1 MDGMPLPL
9 RWGLLGGAV
18 LLAALAGI
26 APETTVTLLPL
37 LLALAAG
44 MLAWEFSSAALLA
57 LLALIT
63 ASPEFHVG
71 TEPGLVIALHKAG
84 IIAIAAVLV
93 VQRGFSGQFNGPAFA
108 FIAALALTF
117 VFGTLHPAL
126 AGADI
131 ARSLLGSLAPFVP
144 IWLRLDARWRQRV
157 ILLAALGPLLALL
170 AAVPLQV
177 LGLYSLWAAE
187 YTGVPRLQGAG
198 LAAYLAYLGEIGTY
212 AAFAEYAVSG
222 RRRWLYLAGAA
233 YVCVLASATRV
244 PMATAL
250 LFCLIVLAFGRGPH
264 FGTARRLR
272 LWLLGGG
279 ALLAGGMLI
288 GPSLLART
296 LSDGAGQAGLNLS
309 GRDIIWPLFA
319 DAVAQHPLFGQGIG
333 TGRLLVPIEAVQ
345 LIGSNA
351 VHNEYL
357 RLAVDMGL
365 VGVGLLVLGHFAW
378 FRREWRFLT
387 SLERTVVWA
396 FAIGFALHSITDN
409 TLIAPQATLMYAWLA
424 TFLQRAR
431 ARGGPAMAAQ
441 RRLRP
446 DLVRA

>member
-1 MDGMPLPL
+1 MDGMPLGL

-26 APETTVTLLPL
+26 APETTIMLLPL

-44 MLAWEFSSAALLA
+44 LLAWEFSSAVLVA

-63 ASPEFHVG
+63 LSPEFHVG
-71 TEPGLVIALHKAG
+71 SEPSLVIALHKAG

-93 VQRGFSGQFNGPAFA
+93 VRRGFSGQFNGPAFA
-108 FIAALALTF
+108 FIAALALTL

-126 AGADI
+126 GGGDI

-144 IWLRLDARWRQRV
+144 IWVRLDARWRQRV
-157 ILLAALGPLLALL
+157 ILLAAVSPLLSLL
-170 AAVPLQV
+170 GAVPLQL
-177 LGLYSLWAAE
+177 LGPHSIWVAE

-198 LAAYLAYLGEIGTY
+198 IAAYLAYLGEIGTF

-222 RRRWLYLAGAA
+222 RRQWLYLAGAA
-233 YVCVLASATRV
+233 YLSIVATATRV

-250 LFCLIVLAFGRGPH
+250 LFCLVVLAFGRGEQ
-264 FGTARRLR
+264 FGALRRLR

-279 ALLAGGMLI
+279 ALLIGVALI

-296 LSDGAGQAGLNLS
+296 LADGAGQAGLNLS

-357 RLAVDMGL
+357 RLSVDMGV
-365 VGVGLLVLGHFAW
+365 VGVGLLVFGHLAW

-387 SLERTVVWA
+387 SLERTVICA
-396 FAIGFALHSITDN
+396 FAIGFAVHSITDN
-409 TLIAPQATLMYAWLA
+409 TLIAPQATMLYAWLA
-424 TFLQRAR
+424 AFLQRAR
-431 ARGGPAMAAQ
+431 ERASVQPRRQLRSGAM
-441 RRLRP
+441 RP
-446 DLVRA
+446 

>member
-1 MDGMPLPL
+1 MDGMSLAL

-18 LLAALAGI
+18 LMAALAGI
-26 APETTVTLLPL
+26 APETTITLLPL

-44 MLAWEFSSAALLA
+44 MLAWEFSSAALVA

-63 ASPEFHVG
+63 LSPEFHVG
-71 TEPGLVIALHKAG
+71 TEPSLVIALHKAG

-108 FIAALALTF
+108 FIAALALTL
-117 VFGTLHPAL
+117 VFGTLHPVL
-126 AGADI
+126 GGGDI

-144 IWLRLDARWRQRV
+144 IWVRLDQRWRQRV
-157 ILLAALGPLLALL
+157 ILLAALSPVLAVLG
-170 AAVPLQV
+170 AVPLQV
-177 LGLYSLWAAE
+177 LGLHSLWADE

-198 LAAYLAYLGEIGTY
+198 IAAYLAYLGEIGTY
-212 AAFAEYAVSG
+212 AAFAEYALSG
-222 RRRWLYLAGAA
+222 KRRWLYMAGTA
-233 YVCVLASATRV
+233 YLCIVATATRV
-244 PMATAL
+244 PMATGL
-250 LFCLIVLAFGRGPH
+250 LFCLIVLAFGRGQQ
-264 FGTARRLR
+264 FSALRRLR

-279 ALLAGGMLI
+279 ALFAGVMLI

-296 LSDGAGQAGLNLS
+296 LTDGAGQAGLNLS

-319 DAVAQHPLFGQGIG
+319 DAVVRHPLFGQGIG

-357 RLAVDMGL
+357 RLSVDMGL
-365 VGVGLLVLGHFAW
+365 VGVGLLVLGHVAW

-387 SLERTVVWA
+387 PLERTVIWA
-396 FAIGFALHSITDN
+396 FGIGFALHCITDN
-409 TLIAPQATLMYAWLA
+409 TLIAPQATLLYAWLA
-424 TFLQRAR
+424 AFLQRAR
-431 ARGGPAMAAQ
+431 DRGPLRSQGRPGAR
-441 RRLRP
+441 RS
-446 DLVRA
+446 